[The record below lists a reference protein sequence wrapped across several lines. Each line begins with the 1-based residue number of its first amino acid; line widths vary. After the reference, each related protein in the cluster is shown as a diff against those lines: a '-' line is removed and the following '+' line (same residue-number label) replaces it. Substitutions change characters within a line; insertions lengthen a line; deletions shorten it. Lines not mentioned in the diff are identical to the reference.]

1 MPDYCKLLLF
11 NGLNVISKTPN
22 FNSTFNEIFSLNF
35 ECISLGNIHVTNA
48 PRPFTLSDSK
58 TTLDK

>member
-48 PRPFTLSDSK
+48 PDHLH
-58 TTLDK
+58 